1 LKHIQKKAEPPTILQ
16 KITTP
21 TPQNPQPTYSKLRS
35 KKKQELRKILSEE
48 QGFICCYCC
57 QRIILEDSHIEHL
70 QPQSTATHLS
80 LSYENLL
87 VSCQAELQAGDPIHC
102 GKAKDN
108 WFDQDLL
115 VSPLQADCAEF
126 FEYSLAG
133 EILPTKDT
141 NRSKAALETIDRLQ
155 LNISK
160 LQAMRQAEI
169 TPLFELEL
177 SMEEVMW
184 LIESFTTI
192 DDQGYSQPF
201 SPALIHLL
209 KLEYSIDSTTNFPG
223 NPIS

>member
-1 LKHIQKKAEPPTILQ
+1 VKHIRKKTEPPAILQ
-16 KITTP
+16 KIVIP
-21 TPQNPQPTYSKLRS
+21 TPRNLQPTYKKLHSIKRR
-35 KKKQELRKILSEE
+35 ELRKVLSEE

-57 QRIILEDSHIEHL
+57 QRLVLEDSHIEHL

-102 GKAKDN
+102 GKAKDD

-133 EILPTKDT
+133 EILPTKDI
-141 NRSKAALETIDRLQ
+141 NKSKAALETIDQLQ
-155 LNISK
+155 LNIPK

-177 SMEEVMW
+177 SIEEVLR
-184 LIESFTTI
+184 LIESFATT

-209 KLEYSIDSTTNFPG
+209 KLEYSIS
-223 NPIS
+223 I

>member
-1 LKHIQKKAEPPTILQ
+1 VKHIRKKTEPPAILQ
-16 KITTP
+16 KIVIP
-21 TPQNPQPTYSKLRS
+21 TPRNLQPTYKKLRS
-35 KKKQELRKILSEE
+35 IKRRELRKVLSEE

-57 QRIILEDSHIEHL
+57 QRLVLEDSHIEHL
-70 QPQSTATHLS
+70 QPQSTTAHRS
-80 LSYENLL
+80 LHYDNLL
-87 VSCQAELQAGDPIHC
+87 VSCQDELQSGDPIHC

-115 VSPLQADCAEF
+115 VSPLQTDCEEF

-133 EILPTKDT
+133 EISPTKDI
-141 NRSKAALETIDRLQ
+141 NKSKAALETIDRLQ
-155 LNISK
+155 LNIPK

-177 SMEEVMW
+177 SIEEVLR
-184 LIESFTTI
+184 LIESFATT

-209 KLEYSIDSTTNFPG
+209 KLEYSIS
-223 NPIS
+223 I